1 MHLFCFTLLFGRH
14 ILITSIDFFWGI
26 PRTCSSVG
34 ACALLDPWNQRVGI
48 VQEDRFLSSIDIQV
62 TFMHPEL
69 WTLYYQYNEPFT
81 NKASFF
87 HFFFPS
93 VYSSLLYREMAQ
105 EETFF
110 SGMIFYLWRVART
123 GILERQRFT
132 AHLNLRHSLGWTWF
146 NVQRGCHGD
155 VTGAK
160 WEPPS
165 CHENSCSEINKPP
178 LGHKS
183 FPAMCHVS
191 SLLWIL
197 SESPV
202 SIFLFFFKAT
212 VHSCG
217 ILKHCERTPPLLSLS
232 RFSVSIL
239 PPFFRPQ
246 EGPILMKRSSLSV

>member
-1 MHLFCFTLLFGRH
+1 MC
-14 ILITSIDFFWGI
+14 
-26 PRTCSSVG
+26 
-34 ACALLDPWNQRVGI
+34 
-48 VQEDRFLSSIDIQV
+48 
-62 TFMHPEL
+62 
-69 WTLYYQYNEPFT
+69 
-81 NKASFF
+81 K
-87 HFFFPS
+87 
-93 VYSSLLYREMAQ
+93 
-105 EETFF
+105 
-110 SGMIFYLWRVART
+110 
-123 GILERQRFT
+123 
-132 AHLNLRHSLGWTWF
+132 
-146 NVQRGCHGD
+146 RGCHGD

-202 SIFLFFFKAT
+202 SIFIYFFKAT

-232 RFSVSIL
+232 LSLSLLCLHPPSLL
-239 PPFFRPQ
+239 PPTGRPNLNEAQ
-246 EGPILMKRSSLSV
+246 QLKRLIIQINIWTHPFSLSHSNIHITVAKRGGIRRDCQCANPDGFSFLFSPPTNWPPDKI